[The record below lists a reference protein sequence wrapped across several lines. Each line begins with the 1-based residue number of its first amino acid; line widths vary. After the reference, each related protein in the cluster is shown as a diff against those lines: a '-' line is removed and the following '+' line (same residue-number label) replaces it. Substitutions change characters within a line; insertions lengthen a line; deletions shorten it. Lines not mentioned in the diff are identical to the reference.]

1 MIEYYESHNMV
12 VRIQKLFANHGKL
25 SDDQLRQRLEKWDQ
39 DQGRAMRNAEKS
51 LQQMRPQKHLWSPT
65 LRNAGLLCW
74 YWQLR
79 LYGLRKRRD
88 MHQTINR
95 LQDIIR
101 QHDMTCSFPM
111 RNTNVSES
119 DLLSKWNMAKK
130 DLKTC
135 QANAR
140 ELRYKSYAELLAI
153 YEMDP
158 SPESQRKSKIVAS
171 TIRTEKCREMF
182 RQIRISARPFQE
194 NSGGL
199 SSVMIPRITNLS
211 PDQDDSSQP
220 ITLDIYKWLAE
231 QPHGPSQWDTII
243 ERSEME
249 NHLLKFNHASFRAAS
264 ASPCGQGVIMDALTF
279 SSMSPAGHSFL
290 RGIVPPE
297 WHGQDA
303 LAPQRIS
310 NLFYRS
316 R

>member
-1 MIEYYESHNMV
+1 
-12 VRIQKLFANHGKL
+12 
-25 SDDQLRQRLEKWDQ
+25 
-39 DQGRAMRNAEKS
+39 
-51 LQQMRPQKHLWSPT
+51 
-65 LRNAGLLCW
+65 
-74 YWQLR
+74 
-79 LYGLRKRRD
+79 
-88 MHQTINR
+88 
-95 LQDIIR
+95 
-101 QHDMTCSFPM
+101 
-111 RNTNVSES
+111 
-119 DLLSKWNMAKK
+119 MAKK

-135 QANAR
+135 QANAQ

-158 SPESQRKSKIVAS
+158 SPESRQKSKIVAS

-211 PDQDDSSQP
+211 PDQDNSYQP

-231 QPHGPSQWDTII
+231 QPHGPSQLDTII
-243 ERSEME
+243 ERSDVE

-303 LAPQRIS
+303 LLKEFLISFIAPSRVLTTPEIS
-310 NLFYRS
+310 TKITEDDITKGFGKWKETTSTSPSGRHLGHYRAIIKHPLLLECLTKFMS
-316 R
+316 ISIERGISITRWQQAVNCYVGKRPGTSSNKPSSHYSPV